1 MDRATCPFFGVTRLW
16 LDSGAA
22 QSLGRVIHR
31 VCCVEGW
38 ASSRAARYSVRNIIP
53 GLTLPGSSFQRQ
65 SGATGA
71 GLVYVERLTHQSWF
85 DEPLRIAGAMSPP
98 LLLAFCLVT
107 GDVHGQP
114 PEPGAGELLSR
125 VVEAQKWLGELSMEV
140 HVDLHGKGPAY
151 DALGHEEIA
160 AFNFAQ
166 FDDRVLVIGKSWFAA
181 ESDGT
186 KLPGTATPIRRL
198 VNSQFA
204 LSGFGVEDALRFG
217 RDTALE
223 RRKIYTDPTLGLA
236 IEGYVPGSDQ
246 QSVVELLLASDRLEV
261 ASEQRSVGGLACHF
275 LEGESD
281 YGLVKAWVC
290 PSAGYQIV
298 KWVIEKR
305 SGHFFDDVRLG
316 DPDHADKAD
325 GLLGWRAEMTDVE
338 LAAFDTIHLPVR
350 GVLTITVTKEG
361 LPDHDLIFRYERRG
375 VQLGPEAATEALS
388 SGWIADGTA
397 ILEVDASGVKYEWRD
412 GHIVP
417 RVDEHLVR
425 FIESEVTSFRAH
437 GAATL
442 PLSDGSYTEALPEA
456 YCGVNTLYAASL
468 LLREEGEY
476 SQLVA
481 VKYIGASEGSS
492 IAELVQAAEQLNLVA
507 TPVANL
513 TPAVLRS
520 SEYPIVLHVRHNSYA
535 EREDHFVLAVSADDD
550 AIVVFDPPSRIMRMP
565 FHEIVSRWNGHGLV
579 LSPEPIS
586 LVRFFGPTWRNY
598 GIGLVVSILLVA
610 VFRFLRRFGADVIPT
625 DRFNSRLV
633 LSAMQAG
640 MLLVT
645 ASTFGV
651 TYHFWNRDGFLA
663 QPRAIEAAEKVH
675 AAKFLPKVTIE
686 EGRVMHEVGAIFVD
700 ARPEADYQ
708 FGQIE
713 GSINVPSS
721 LGAIERHARMDNVAP
736 DDLIVVY
743 CSKKTCNFAALLAT
757 SLYQDGFTNVHI
769 MPAGVEGWYGL
780 NAQ

>member
-1 MDRATCPFFGVTRLW
+1 MF
-16 LDSGAA
+16 
-22 QSLGRVIHR
+22 
-31 VCCVEGW
+31 
-38 ASSRAARYSVRNIIP
+38 
-53 GLTLPGSSFQRQ
+53 
-65 SGATGA
+65 
-71 GLVYVERLTHQSWF
+71 
-85 DEPLRIAGAMSPP
+85 PP

-107 GDVHGQP
+107 GDVPGEP
-114 PEPGAGELLSR
+114 PELGAGELLSR
-125 VVEAQKWLGELSMEV
+125 VVGAQTWLGELSMEV

-151 DALGHEEIA
+151 DALAHEEISR
-160 AFNFAQ
+160 FNFAQ
-166 FDDRVLVIGKSWFAA
+166 LDDRVLVKGKSWFAA

-186 KLPGTATPIRRL
+186 KLPGTETPIRRL
-198 VNSQFA
+198 VDSQFA
-204 LSGFGVEDALRFG
+204 LVGFGAEDAFRLG
-217 RDTALE
+217 RDTARE

-246 QSVVELLLASDRLEV
+246 QSVVELLLASDRLEL
-261 ASEQRSVGGLACHF
+261 ASERQSVGGSACHF
-275 LEGESD
+275 LEGGSD
-281 YGLVKAWVC
+281 YGLVKAWVS

-298 KWVIEKR
+298 RWVIEKR

-338 LAAFDTIHLPVR
+338 LAVFDTVHLPVR

-361 LPDHDLIFRYERRG
+361 LPDHDIIFSYERRG
-375 VQLGPEAATEALS
+375 VQLGREAATEALS
-388 SGWIADGTA
+388 SGRIADGAA
-397 ILEVDASGVKYEWRD
+397 ITEVDASGVKYEWRD
-412 GHIVP
+412 GRIVP
-417 RVDEHLVR
+417 RVDEHLVK

-442 PLSDGSYTEALPEA
+442 PPSDGSYTEALPEA

-468 LLREEGEY
+468 LLRGVGDY
-476 SQLVA
+476 SQLVTA
-481 VKYIGASEGSS
+481 KYIGAPDGSS

-520 SEYPIVLHVRHNSYA
+520 SGYPIVLHVRHNSYA
-535 EREDHFVLAVSADDD
+535 EGEDHFVLAISADDD
-550 AIVVFDPPSRIMRMP
+550 AVVVFDPPSQIMRMP

-586 LVRFFGPTWRNY
+586 LVRFFGPTWRHY
-598 GIGLVVSILLVA
+598 GIGLAVSILLVG
-610 VFRFLRRFGADVIPT
+610 VIRFFRRSGADVIRT
-625 DRFNSRLV
+625 DRFKGRLV
-633 LSAMQAG
+633 LSATQAG

-645 ASTFGV
+645 ASAFGV

-663 QPRAIEAAEKVH
+663 QPKAIAAVEKVH
-675 AAKFLPKVTIE
+675 AAKFLPKITIA
-686 EGRVMHEVGAIFVD
+686 EGRTMHGVGAIFVD
-700 ARPEADYQ
+700 ARPEADFP

-721 LGAIERHARMDNVAP
+721 LGAVARHSRMANVAQ
-736 DDLIVVY
+736 DEVIVVY